1 MGTRDKLS
9 NQAQNLKGKVEETVG
24 TAIGDDDMR
33 AEGKMDQRKAA
44 LKGVGEKVKDAASKL
59 SAHELDAARSNGPA
73 PGLTY
78 PRPSAKPGHRSGLIL
93 LQIDFE
99 CLSTV

>member
-9 NQAQNLKGKVEETVG
+9 NQAQDLKGKVEETVG

-59 SAHELDAARSNGPA
+59 KWKPRMGRPQVVELGVEESV
-73 PGLTY
+73 T
-78 PRPSAKPGHRSGLIL
+78 
-93 LQIDFE
+93 
-99 CLSTV
+99 